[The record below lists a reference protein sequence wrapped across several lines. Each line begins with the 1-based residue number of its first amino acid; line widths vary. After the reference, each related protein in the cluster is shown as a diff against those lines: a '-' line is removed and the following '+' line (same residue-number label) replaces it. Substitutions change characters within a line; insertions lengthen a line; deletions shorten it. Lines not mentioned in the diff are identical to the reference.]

1 MPNTGT
7 VKDEDKA
14 ASEDLEAAMSGSAAE
29 MGPYMHTS
37 DVANHQTLLARLR
50 GIGLYYTDSSH
61 GIPPVMWAFLRNVEA
76 VHEFVILIQ
85 NRFLPIPYLT
95 EDERLAAVPVRGI
108 PNFYRVVAR
117 YGYMEM
123 VDHGPTFVQS
133 VIDYVAGQLEC
144 VADPS
149 KIIRTQ
155 QSEAAL
161 VSMALA
167 GVPEDVPMM
176 TVNETTTHQLLKTL
190 SNPAMQTSLSVAS
203 IQGRRASVHMVLD
216 SQDPLKRAAAAASLE
231 VLRSAAEEGAVY
243 YLGRTYVQMKAMPKG
258 TIFFRI

>member
-1 MPNTGT
+1 
-7 VKDEDKA
+7 
-14 ASEDLEAAMSGSAAE
+14 
-29 MGPYMHTS
+29 
-37 DVANHQTLLARLR
+37 
-50 GIGLYYTDSSH
+50 
-61 GIPPVMWAFLRNVEA
+61 
-76 VHEFVILIQ
+76 
-85 NRFLPIPYLT
+85 
-95 EDERLAAVPVRGI
+95 
-108 PNFYRVVAR
+108 
-117 YGYMEM
+117 MEM

-144 VADPS
+144 VAVPS
-149 KIIRTQ
+149 QIIRTQ

-216 SQDPLKRAAAAASLE
+216 SQVGIVSRCWYIVQLEIIPGHPTGFNAGLSDTPVVQNFNPPSLDL
-231 VLRSAAEEGAVY
+231 LRT
-243 YLGRTYVQMKAMPKG
+243 L
-258 TIFFRI
+258 